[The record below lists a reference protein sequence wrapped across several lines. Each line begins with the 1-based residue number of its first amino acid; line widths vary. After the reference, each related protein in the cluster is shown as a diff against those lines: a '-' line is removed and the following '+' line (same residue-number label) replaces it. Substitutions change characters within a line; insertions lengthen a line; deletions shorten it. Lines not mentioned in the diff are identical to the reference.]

1 MKALAGQLDA
11 KPAGVFYLPVNNKF
25 MSEDKSGSRF
35 KYVGFINTDKEIL
48 SHFDH
53 VFDDPSDGVTSS
65 QYPVWRSD
73 KARSAGKICATEDGV
88 ATTHGQFD
96 KLCDY
101 VEKLVSKAAG
111 EIDEGFV
118 RPLPRGKACE
128 YCEYGDICMFSA
140 SGTPVRSGKGGKD
153 IEEYPFFAEAH
164 GDETVE

>member
-1 MKALAGQLDA
+1 MSARKGEEIKAT
-11 KPAGVFYLPVNNKF
+11 
-25 MSEDKSGSRF
+25 SE
-35 KYVGFINTDKEIL
+35 
-48 SHFDH
+48 
-53 VFDDPSDGVTSS
+53 
-65 QYPVWRSD
+65 
-73 KARSAGKICATEDGV
+73 GV
-88 ATTHGQFD
+88 AATPERFG

-153 IEEYPFFAEAH
+153 IGVTIIKYILCNNWYS
-164 GDETVE
+164 